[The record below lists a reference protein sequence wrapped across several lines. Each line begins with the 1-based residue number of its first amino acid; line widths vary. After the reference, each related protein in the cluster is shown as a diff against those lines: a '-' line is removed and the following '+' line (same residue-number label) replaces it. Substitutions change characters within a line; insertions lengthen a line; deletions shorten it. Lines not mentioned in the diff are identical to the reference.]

1 MLRILCPR
9 YQHSATKRDGYD
21 PYGRQRYSGC
31 QHYYPAG
38 EFIEQSSSGVN
49 SCCPE
54 RFLLWEKAEEYKK
67 ECAQRAGVEGTISQ
81 AVGAFGLRR
90 ARYCGQPKTHLQ
102 HVLVDAA
109 PPMGRGHCPLSS
121 LELRRPLFDK
131 GLGGLPKILRQV
143 QPQAAGV
150 IGALL
155 FHAAGEPA

>member
-1 MLRILCPR
+1 MCWVLARLPCLGFSVHATNTQLP
-9 YQHSATKRDGYD
+9 SAMATI
-21 PYGRQRYSGC
+21 PM
-31 QHYYPAG
+31 
-38 EFIEQSSSGVN
+38 GVN
-49 SCCPE
+49 VIRGVSTII
-54 RFLLWEKAEEYKK
+54 LLANSLSRVAEEYKK

-150 IGALL
+150 IGALV